1 MRIAVIGNGLTS
13 LILLKCLLKKGI
25 NIDFYV
31 EKKERKISPL
41 RTVGITE
48 DNFIYL
54 KKIFPKIHV
63 KSNPVKKILIFRNN
77 DLKNPILTFEKKN

>member
-31 EKKERKISPL
+31 EKKERKISTL
-41 RTVGITE
+41 
-48 DNFIYL
+48 
-54 KKIFPKIHV
+54 
-63 KSNPVKKILIFRNN
+63 
-77 DLKNPILTFEKKN
+77 